1 MAAWKDK
8 RKIMQ
13 RYDLTADM
21 YDERYAEEQR
31 VKYKKALEN
40 LNIAGMAVLDAGCGS
55 GLFFSYVAAQ
65 TGLVVGVDVSR
76 KLLLKAKEQARG
88 LQNVFVLQADAD
100 YLPFRDGFFGG
111 VFAFT
116 VLQNM
121 PKPAETLCELKRV
134 AKNGGWVVVTGLK
147 KAFPLEKFMDVLEKS
162 GLKLVS
168 FVDDEAVNCYVAVL
182 TPLSIC
188 TSTTSPVSA

>member
-1 MAAWKDK
+1 LKEHALAAWKDK

-21 YDERYAEEQR
+21 YDERYATEQTA
-31 VKYKKALEN
+31 KYHKSLEN
-40 LNIAGMAVLDAGCGS
+40 LDAAGMAVLDAGCGS
-55 GLFFSYVAAQ
+55 GLFFSHVAARAEM
-65 TGLVVGVDVSR
+65 VVGVDVSR
-76 KLLLKAKEQARG
+76 KLLFKAKEQTRG
-88 LQNVFVLQADAD
+88 LGNVFVLQADAD
-100 YLPFRDGFFGG
+100 HLPFRDGFFGC

-134 AKNGGWVVVTGLK
+134 AKHGGRIVVTGLK
-147 KAFPLEKFMDVLEKS
+147 KAFSLEKFMDILENS

-168 FVDDEAVNCYVAVL
+168 FVDDAAVNCYVVGML
-182 TPLSIC
+182 VPLIS
-188 TSTTSPVSA
+188 